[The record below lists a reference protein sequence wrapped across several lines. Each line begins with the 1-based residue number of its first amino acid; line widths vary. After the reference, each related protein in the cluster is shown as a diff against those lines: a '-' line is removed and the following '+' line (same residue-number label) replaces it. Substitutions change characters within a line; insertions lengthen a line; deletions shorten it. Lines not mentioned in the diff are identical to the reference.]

1 MQASAKPCLSS
12 AYLDC
17 AQAKVLAWVS
27 LGRLILNDF
36 EIQDGGHML
45 FWNKFLMVIT
55 CCCCLD
61 KYPRM
66 CKSSINILNLGVFFK
81 QLALSWFS
89 RYFSFDM
96 EVKLDCCHKHFLAK
110 D

>member
-1 MQASAKPCLSS
+1 
-12 AYLDC
+12 
-17 AQAKVLAWVS
+17 
-27 LGRLILNDF
+27 
-36 EIQDGGHML
+36 ML

-96 EVKLDCCHKHFLAK
+96 EVKLDCCHKTFPCKGLVIIDSFEYVPK
-110 D
+110 SLIRSYKVDFFV